1 VIDYE
6 DDFREALEGG
16 ALTVPARWEGFP
28 GQAFGGFI
36 AGAVL
41 MAVSAETE
49 QPRPLSLFAR
59 YHRPVPI
66 EERVALSIHADR
78 RGRSI
83 DTFSARLHVAD
94 RDLASFSIA
103 FGHDGGAPLESQAT
117 PAAPRLREPRALAD
131 HLLEIGME
139 PAPIMRRTRFRGE
152 PDDFVEADGTWHL
165 RAQWPAPTCEDLA
178 VRAAVAL
185 MPIDNFV
192 GPATIRANG
201 VNINQMWPVAMPSV
215 DCTAWFYA
223 PEAPPADVD
232 AECSAG
238 WLTSQTS
245 VPVSHAGYAVGR
257 TQVWSGERLTAEGI
271 SQVLLLPPPPS

>member
-1 VIDYE
+1 MIDYE
-6 DDFREALEGG
+6 EDFREALEGG
-16 ALTVPARWEGFP
+16 GLTVPALWEGFP

-41 MAVSAETE
+41 VAVSAETE

-59 YHRPVPI
+59 YHRPVPVG
-66 EERVALSIHADR
+66 ERVALDIVPER

-83 DTFSARLHVAD
+83 DTLSARLRSGD
-94 RDLASFSIA
+94 RELAAFSLA
-103 FGHDGGAPLESQAT
+103 FGHEGDAPLESQAI

-131 HLLEIGME
+131 HLLEIGIE
-139 PAPIMRRTRFRGE
+139 PAPIMSRTRFRGE
-152 PDDFVEADGTWHL
+152 HDDFVEPDDTWHL
-165 RAQWPAPTCEDLA
+165 RAQWPATSSEALA

-201 VNINQMWPVAMPSV
+201 VNINEPWPVGMPSV

-232 AECSAG
+232 TECGAG
-238 WLTSQTS
+238 WLTSRTS

-271 SQVLLLPPPPS
+271 SQVLLLPPPPG